1 MGGELF
7 NGIRKKQ
14 TILFID
20 NLPLFIDNFPVGT
33 SREVSHC
40 TFFMMNIFLGEVR
53 IQDKT

>member
-20 NLPLFIDNFPVGT
+20 NLPVGT